1 MIGRAKIVVQRP
13 RDLTRADL
21 QELRRALDLKGYAP
35 ELNPDELVWN
45 YMKRTGTARSPV
57 AKGESLH
64 QRIDEELFQIKW
76 NPALVRSFFKA
87 KDVSYISD

>member
-1 MIGRAKIVVQRP
+1 
-13 RDLTRADL
+13 
-21 QELRRALDLKGYAP
+21 
-35 ELNPDELVWN
+35 
-45 YMKRTGTARSPV
+45 MKRTGTARSPM

-64 QRIDEELFQIKW
+64 ERIDEELFQIKW